1 MNKEVGRRQFWLQYG
16 KTVQHWKGSS
26 FQMHALEPG
35 DEAGASGLLC
45 MNSSYLLCTQAL
57 CLLHRKL
64 GISGAAPSHSKGQ
77 CHFRAWGTDG
87 FSKCNLRV
95 ESGTD
100 LLEGD
105 VQLGWERVLVCFTGM
120 SNRVASGGG
129 QRECSLGRTAA
140 ESVTFASPWPW
151 QTMAQVA
158 LTVDPFGLVVSQ
170 HSSQHLHQLLHTCWL
185 NEYLSKGRRK
195 S

>member
-1 MNKEVGRRQFWLQYG
+1 
-16 KTVQHWKGSS
+16 
-26 FQMHALEPG
+26 MHAVEPG
-35 DEAGASGLLC
+35 DEAGVSGLLC

-95 ESGTD
+95 ESGID

-120 SNRVASGGG
+120 SDR
-129 QRECSLGRTAA
+129 RECDICISLALANDGAGCS
-140 ESVTFASPWPW
+140 ESGPPL
-151 QTMAQVA
+151 A
-158 LTVDPFGLVVSQ
+158 LL
-170 HSSQHLHQLLHTCWL
+170 
-185 NEYLSKGRRK
+185 
-195 S
+195 